1 MTIFCSNC
9 GTQSVESDVYCRN
22 CGKPLTRA
30 TADYTAA
37 PGQAAAAPQ
46 TIIMQEPAPH
56 TSGLSIAALVLG
68 LLGIWPLA
76 IIFGGI
82 GISQTK
88 PGRNVSGRGM
98 AIAGL
103 VLGIVAGVFWIGL
116 FTWAFIIGFTH
127 TNLPFT
133 GGSSL

>member
-1 MTIFCSNC
+1 MTIYCSNC
-9 GTQSVESDVYCRN
+9 GNPNVEGDVFCRN
-22 CGKPLTRA
+22 CGRPLNRA
-30 TADYTAA
+30 TSNY
-37 PGQAAAAPQ
+37 AAAPP
-46 TIIMQEPAPH
+46 TIILQEPAPH

-103 VLGIVAGVFWIGL
+103 VLGIVVGLIWIGL
-116 FTWAFIIGFTH
+116 FTWAFVAGFTH
-127 TNLPFT
+127 SNFPFT
-133 GGSSL
+133 GGSSV

>member
-1 MTIFCSNC
+1 MTIYCSNC
-9 GTQSVESDVYCRN
+9 GNPNVEGDVFCRN
-22 CGKPLTRA
+22 CGKPLNPA
-30 TADYTAA
+30 TAYSA
-37 PGQAAAAPQ
+37 GAPQ
-46 TIIMQEPAPH
+46 TIVLQEPAPH

-82 GISQTK
+82 GISHTK

-103 VLGIVAGVFWIGL
+103 VLGIVVGLLYIGL
-116 FTWAFIIGFTH
+116 FTWAFIAGFTH
-127 TNLPFT
+127 SSFPFT
-133 GGSSL
+133 GGSSV

>member
-1 MTIFCSNC
+1 MTIYCSNC
-9 GTQSVESDVYCRN
+9 GTQSVESDVFCRN
-22 CGKPLTRA
+22 CGRPLTRA
-30 TADYTAA
+30 TADY
-37 PGQAAAAPQ
+37 AAAQP
-46 TIIMQEPAPH
+46 TIILQEPAPH

-103 VLGIVAGVFWIGL
+103 VLGIVVGLLYIGL
-116 FTWAFIIGFTH
+116 FTWAFIYGFSH
-127 TNLPFT
+127 AAPFT
-133 GGSSL
+133 GGSSV

>member
-1 MTIFCSNC
+1 
-9 GTQSVESDVYCRN
+9 
-22 CGKPLTRA
+22 
-30 TADYTAA
+30 
-37 PGQAAAAPQ
+37 
-46 TIIMQEPAPH
+46 MQEPAPH

-88 PGRNVSGRGM
+88 QGRNVSGRGM

-103 VLGIVAGVFWIGL
+103 VLGIVVGAFWIGL
-116 FTWAFIIGFTH
+116 FTWAFIVGFSH
-127 TNLPFT
+127 TNLPII
-133 GGSSL
+133 GGSSV

>member
-1 MTIFCSNC
+1 MTIYCSNC
-9 GTQSVESDVYCRN
+9 GTQSVESDVFCRN
-22 CGKPLTRA
+22 CGRPLTRA

-37 PGQAAAAPQ
+37 PGQAAAAQP
-46 TIIMQEPAPH
+46 TIILQEPPPH

-103 VLGIVAGVFWIGL
+103 VLGIVVGLVWIG
-116 FTWAFIIGFTH
+116 FFIWAFIYGFTH
-127 TNLPFT
+127 AAPFT
-133 GGSSL
+133 GGSSV

>member
-1 MTIFCSNC
+1 MTIYCSNC
-9 GTQSVESDVYCRN
+9 GTQSVENDVFCRN

-30 TADYTAA
+30 TADYSAA
-37 PGQAAAAPQ
+37 SGQTAAAPPP
-46 TIIMQEPAPH
+46 TIILQAPQPH

-68 LLGIWPLA
+68 LVGIWPLA

-103 VLGIVAGVFWIGL
+103 VLGIVVGLIWIGL
-116 FTWAFIIGFTH
+116 FTWAFIYGFSH
-127 TNLPFT
+127 ASPFT
-133 GGSSL
+133 GGSSV

>member
-1 MTIFCSNC
+1 MTIYCSNC
-9 GTQSVESDVYCRN
+9 GNPNVQGDVFCRN

-37 PGQAAAAPQ
+37 PGQASAAQP
-46 TIIMQEPAPH
+46 TIILQEPPPH

-82 GISQTK
+82 GLSQTK

-103 VLGIVAGVFWIGL
+103 VLGIVVGAFWIGL

-127 TNLPFT
+127 TNLPII
-133 GGSSL
+133 GGSSV

>member
-1 MTIFCSNC
+1 MTIYCSNC
-9 GTQSVESDVYCRN
+9 GNPNVEGDVFCRN
-22 CGKPLTRA
+22 CGKPLNRA

-37 PGQAAAAPQ
+37 PQ
-46 TIIMQEPAPH
+46 TIILQEPAPH
-56 TSGLSIAALVLG
+56 TSWLSIAALVLG

-82 GISQTK
+82 GISRTK

-103 VLGIVAGVFWIGL
+103 VLGIVVGAFWIGL
-116 FTWAFIIGFTH
+116 FTWAFIVGFTH
-127 TNLPFT
+127 TNLPII
-133 GGSSL
+133 GGSSV

>member
-1 MTIFCSNC
+1 MTIYCSNC
-9 GTQSVESDVYCRN
+9 GNPNVEGDVFCRN
-22 CGKPLTRA
+22 CGKPLNRA
-30 TADYTAA
+30 TTTNTA
-37 PGQAAAAPQ
+37 PPQ
-46 TIIMQEPAPH
+46 TIILQEPAPH
-56 TSGLSIAALVLG
+56 TSGFSIAALVLG

-82 GISQTK
+82 GLSQTK

-103 VLGIVAGVFWIGL
+103 VLGIVVGAFWIGL

-127 TNLPFT
+127 TNLPII
-133 GGSSL
+133 GGSSV

>member
-9 GTQSVESDVYCRN
+9 GTQSVESDVFCRN
-22 CGKPLTRA
+22 CGKPLNRA
-30 TADYTAA
+30 TADYTSAA
-37 PGQAAAAPQ
+37 GQAAPPP
-46 TIIMQEPAPH
+46 TIILQEPAPH
-56 TSGLSIAALVLG
+56 TSGFSIAALVLG
-68 LLGIWPLA
+68 LLSIWPLA

-103 VLGIVAGVFWIGL
+103 ALGIVVGLLWIGL

-127 TNLPFT
+127 TNLPII
-133 GGSSL
+133 GGSSV

>member
-1 MTIFCSNC
+1 MTIYCSNC
-9 GTQSVESDVYCRN
+9 GNPNGDGDVFCRN
-22 CGKPLTRA
+22 CGRPLNRA
-30 TADYTAA
+30 TADYSAA
-37 PGQAAAAPQ
+37 PGQAAAPPP
-46 TIIMQEPAPH
+46 TIILQEPTPH

-68 LLGIWPLA
+68 LLGVWPLA

-103 VLGIVAGVFWIGL
+103 VLGIVVGLIWIGF
-116 FTWAFIIGFTH
+116 FTWGFIYGFTH
-127 TNLPFT
+127 ASPFT
-133 GGSSL
+133 GGSSV

>member
-1 MTIFCSNC
+1 MTIYCSNC
-9 GTQSVESDVYCRN
+9 GNPNVEGDVFCRN
-22 CGKPLTRA
+22 CGKPLNRA
-30 TADYTAA
+30 TADYT
-37 PGQAAAAPQ
+37 AAPQ

-98 AIAGL
+98 AIVGL
-103 VLGIVAGVFWIGL
+103 VLGIVVGLLWIGF
-116 FTWAFIIGFTH
+116 FTWGFIEGFSH
-127 TNLPFT
+127 SLPFT
-133 GGSSL
+133 GGSSV

>member
-1 MTIFCSNC
+1 MTIYCSNC
-9 GTQSVESDVYCRN
+9 GNPNVESDVFCRN
-22 CGKPLTRA
+22 CGKPLNRA

-37 PGQAAAAPQ
+37 PGQASAAQQ
-46 TIIMQEPAPH
+46 TIILQEPPPH

-103 VLGIVAGVFWIGL
+103 VLGILVGLLYIGL
-116 FTWAFIIGFTH
+116 FTWGFIYGFSH
-127 TNLPFT
+127 ASPFI
-133 GGSSL
+133 GGSSV

>member
-1 MTIFCSNC
+1 MTIYCSNC
-9 GTQSVESDVYCRN
+9 GNPNVEGDVFCRN
-22 CGKPLTRA
+22 CGKPLNRA
-30 TADYTAA
+30 TADYT
-37 PGQAAAAPQ
+37 AAPQ

-103 VLGIVAGVFWIGL
+103 VLGIVVGLLYIGL
-116 FTWAFIIGFTH
+116 FTWAFIYGFSH
-127 TNLPFT
+127 AAPFT
-133 GGSSL
+133 GGSSV

>member
-1 MTIFCSNC
+1 MTIYCSNC
-9 GTQSVESDVYCRN
+9 GNQSSESDFFCQN
-22 CGKPLTRA
+22 CGRPLNRA
-30 TADYTAA
+30 TAASAA
-37 PGQAAAAPQ
+37 PSQ
-46 TIIMQEPAPH
+46 TIILQEPAPH

-103 VLGIVAGVFWIGL
+103 VLGILVGLLWIGL
-116 FTWAFIIGFTH
+116 FTWAFVAGFTH
-127 TNLPFT
+127 SSFPFT
-133 GGSSL
+133 GGSSV